1 MALPPKGYARAPAA
15 GNPARTEA
23 WALLESAR
31 ALEDAK
37 TKGREELLA
46 AVRRNWRLWTIF
58 QTSLLDK
65 DCPMPEEP
73 RRNLLTLADAIDRH
87 TVRILAEPLPEHLD
101 LLVNINRQ
109 IGEGLLEGAR
119 NAAAKQQTA
128 AAAPH
133 SSLRESA

>member
-1 MALPPKGYARAPAA
+1 MALPPKGYSRAPAA

-37 TKGREELLA
+37 TKGRDELLA

-58 QTSLLDK
+58 QASLLDK
-65 DCPMPEEP
+65 DCQMPEAP
-73 RRNLLTLADAIDRH
+73 RRNLLTLADAIDKQ
-87 TVRILAEPLPEHLD
+87 TARILAEPLPEHVD

-119 NAAAKQQTA
+119 NATAKQQTA
-128 AAAPH
+128 APTPVGT
-133 SSLRESA
+133 LRESA